1 MLHGR
6 YVKLEESMIPLKD
19 DIQTYSLPIITYVIL
34 GLNVVIFLYE
44 LSLGPHLDSF
54 IKQFGVVPFH
64 LFRPTSLFS
73 YATLFS
79 SMFIHGSLMHI
90 FGNMLFL
97 WIFADNIED
106 RFGHIK
112 FLFFY
117 LLCGIAG
124 ALLQSIVAPNST
136 VPMIGA
142 SGAIS
147 GVLGA
152 YVLLFPKAR
161 ILALIPFGFFLR
173 VSYLP
178 SIIFLGIWFLYQ
190 FIFGIFSIGA
200 RGGGVA
206 YLAHIGGF
214 ITGLLIALLFKRRKD
229 YGYKIL

>member
-1 MLHGR
+1 
-6 YVKLEESMIPLKD
+6 MIPLKD
-19 DIQTYSLPIITYVIL
+19 DIPSYSRPIVTYIIL
-34 GLNVVIFLYE
+34 GLNILIFLYE
-44 LSLGPHLDSF
+44 VLLGPHLDSF
-54 IKQFGVVPFH
+54 IKQFGLIPLYLFH
-64 LFRPTSLFS
+64 PTNLFS

-106 RFGHIK
+106 RLGHVK

-136 VPMIGA
+136 IPMIGA

-178 SIIFLGIWFLYQ
+178 SVVFLGIWFLYQ
-190 FIFGIFSIGA
+190 FILGVSSIGA

-214 ITGLLIALLFKRRKD
+214 AMGLLIALLLKK
-229 YGYKIL
+229 KKKL

>member
-1 MLHGR
+1 
-6 YVKLEESMIPLKD
+6 MIPLKD

-44 LSLGPHLDSF
+44 LSLGPHL
-54 IKQFGVVPFH
+54 
-64 LFRPTSLFS
+64 
-73 YATLFS
+73 
-79 SMFIHGSLMHI
+79 GSLMHI